1 MAHLRGAAARSSGTR
16 RGSTC
21 WILDCFFIKF
31 HRISLVL
38 HPFSAVSQWFGDFFQ
53 GLLEHALS
61 LAGSRLRLLVQS
73 SDHVACLAAKER
85 GAPLAV
91 LEEWSEDMARAIF
104 QPRFIPEEEG
114 VDVKREWRGVY
125 EAVGGHAK
133 HLRQLSELLAAEIH
147 GF

>member
-1 MAHLRGAAARSSGTR
+1 MLDFGGNFTFFSS
-16 RGSTC
+16 
-21 WILDCFFIKF
+21 IFIHF
-31 HRISLVL
+31 HWFCIHSQ
-38 HPFSAVSQWFGDFFQ
+38 PFLNGFGDFFQ

-114 VDVKREWRGVY
+114 VDVAREWRGVY